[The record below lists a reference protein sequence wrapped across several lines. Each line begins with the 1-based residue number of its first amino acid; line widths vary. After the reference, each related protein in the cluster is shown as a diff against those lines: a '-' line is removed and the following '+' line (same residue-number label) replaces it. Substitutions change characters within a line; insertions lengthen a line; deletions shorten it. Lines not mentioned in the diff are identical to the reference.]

1 MNILSEDGLKTLM
14 SEIKA
19 FVKGKVPTK
28 TSQLTNDSNYIT
40 EANALIDKL
49 GANRFAFINPDAVT
63 IEYSA
68 DSGATWS
75 DAGKSNENKQSLFT
89 TINNSAAVSIGD
101 NSLGRDPLINDQT
114 RITLTLSTKENV
126 YLNALLQKILI
137 CFEGKSHSC
146 EVKLETRT
154 GSNYLNNTNEWAT
167 VGVYKLPDSVDMDY
181 TYIPLDLMVGGDNWS
196 TSNAWQIRFTFYYT
210 KFGKYNRYNAYI
222 KAIFAYGWYYNT
234 APSPMGET
242 GHLYSYDMNQNA
254 TFPAEVTATNF
265 KGKINGYT
273 VDKSVPSDAQFTDTT
288 YDLTPYAKTVD
299 VDTKL
304 STKADK
310 NTSVIITLPSTG
322 WTFDNKSDGVST
334 YTISIPVEGITAD
347 DDLVIDI
354 YVDVNWVSPVS
365 LAESRSIARIPGA
378 TQNVCGTAIKCETEF
393 AKIKYAESLDGQIK
407 FYSTEASLGRDITLL
422 VRKL

>member
-1 MNILSEDGLKTLM
+1 MSYLSENGLTALITN
-14 SEIKA
+14 IKA
-19 FVKGKVPTK
+19 YVKEKIPTK
-28 TSQLTNDSNYIT
+28 TSQLTNDSNYIP

-49 GANRFAFINPDAVT
+49 GANRFAFINPNAVA

-89 TINNSAAVSIGD
+89 TINNSASVSIGD

-154 GSNYLNNTNEWAT
+154 GDNYLSHTDKWAT

-181 TYIPLDLMVGGDNWS
+181 AYIPLDSMVGGDNYS
-196 TSNAWQIRFTFYYT
+196 TYTIWQIRFTFYYT

-222 KAIFAYGWYYNT
+222 KAIFGYGRYYNT

-242 GHLYSYDMNQNA
+242 GHLYSYDINQNA

-265 KGKINGYT
+265 KGKVNGYT
-273 VDKSVPSDAQFTDTT
+273 IDKS
-288 YDLTPYAKTVD
+288 
-299 VDTKL
+299 TK
-304 STKADK
+304 
-310 NTSVIITLPSTG
+310 
-322 WTFDNKSDGVST
+322 
-334 YTISIPVEGITAD
+334 
-347 DDLVIDI
+347 
-354 YVDVNWVSPVS
+354 
-365 LAESRSIARIPGA
+365 
-378 TQNVCGTAIKCETEF
+378 
-393 AKIKYAESLDGQIK
+393 
-407 FYSTEASLGRDITLL
+407 
-422 VRKL
+422 